1 MENADKKIG
10 RPKKY
15 SGGLRRVTLRLH
27 PYEIDYISTFPGA
40 TFTDKFHHF
49 FLANNIEITA
59 SAGEDLAEKY
69 EILLRGYMKD
79 MHPEVEEDIEILR
92 KKAKKFT
99 AAIERMEELM
109 RIIDHIKVDLDDVQ
123 NQVGPL
129 VEGNLAQFVE
139 IQRKEKKER
148 EKRNAARLQ
157 NEIQQRIL

>member
-59 SAGEDLAEKY
+59 SAGEDLAEK
-69 EILLRGYMKD
+69 I
-79 MHPEVEEDIEILR
+79 
-92 KKAKKFT
+92 
-99 AAIERMEELM
+99 
-109 RIIDHIKVDLDDVQ
+109 
-123 NQVGPL
+123 
-129 VEGNLAQFVE
+129 
-139 IQRKEKKER
+139 
-148 EKRNAARLQ
+148 
-157 NEIQQRIL
+157 